1 MISPELHS
9 DLFVIWMVLSVIAF
23 IALMVWTLWPGNKR
37 ILESYA
43 DVPLRD
49 DSIVPAKKEVRS

>member
-9 DLFVIWMVLSVIAF
+9 DLFVLWMVLSVIAF
-23 IALMVWTLWPGNKR
+23 VVLMVWTLWPSNR
-37 ILESYA
+37 RMLESYA

-49 DSIVPAKKEVRS
+49 DSIVPGKNEVRP

>member
-23 IALMVWTLWPGNKR
+23 IVLMVWTLWPSHRRK
-37 ILESYA
+37 LESYA
-43 DVPLRD
+43 DIPLRD
-49 DSIVPAKKEVRS
+49 DSLNDNAKEARR

>member
-23 IALMVWTLWPGNKR
+23 IALMAWTLWPSHLRK
-37 ILESYA
+37 LESYA
-43 DVPLRD
+43 DIPLRE
-49 DSIVPAKKEVRS
+49 DSLNDNAKEAR

>member
-23 IALMVWTLWPGNKR
+23 IVLMVWTLWPSHRRK
-37 ILESYA
+37 LESYA
-43 DVPLRD
+43 DMALRD
-49 DSIVPAKKEVRS
+49 DSLNDNTKGVR

>member
-23 IALMVWTLWPGNKR
+23 IALMVWTLWPSHRRK
-37 ILESYA
+37 LESYA

-49 DSIVPAKKEVRS
+49 DSLNDKAKGVR

>member
-23 IALMVWTLWPGNKR
+23 IALMVWTLWPSHRRK
-37 ILESYA
+37 LESYA
-43 DVPLRD
+43 DIPLRD
-49 DSIVPAKKEVRS
+49 DSINDNSNEVR